1 MFRTSTEITTGIVI
15 LPAYPQIATKHFM

>member
-15 LPAYPQIATKHFM
+15 LPAYPQIVLKHFM